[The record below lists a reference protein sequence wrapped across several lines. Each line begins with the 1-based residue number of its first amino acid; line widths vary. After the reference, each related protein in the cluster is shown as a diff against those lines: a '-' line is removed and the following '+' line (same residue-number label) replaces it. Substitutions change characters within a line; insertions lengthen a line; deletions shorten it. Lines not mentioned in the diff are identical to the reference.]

1 MDRLPR
7 LTSIQWV
14 NELHD
19 LPHQDVAPPL
29 FEVCCGI
36 GQAPKAQPLSMSHSP
51 TLPRRYCVQVQELVW
66 TLVVLLD
73 LGTADLVMAFYM
85 LELCA
90 RAQRRLFKPNALRP
104 MLIGCCVIAR
114 KLNTDAR
121 RVGGERGPS

>member
-1 MDRLPR
+1 M
-7 LTSIQWV
+7 
-14 NELHD
+14 
-19 LPHQDVAPPL
+19 
-29 FEVCCGI
+29 
-36 GQAPKAQPLSMSHSP
+36 
-51 TLPRRYCVQVQELVW
+51 QVQELVW

-104 MLIGCCVIAR
+104 LLIGCCVIAR

>member
-1 MDRLPR
+1 MLRHWASAQRSAALQEP
-7 LTSIQWV
+7 
-14 NELHD
+14 
-19 LPHQDVAPPL
+19 
-29 FEVCCGI
+29 CCRI
-36 GQAPKAQPLSMSHSP
+36 RP

-90 RAQRRLFKPNALRP
+90 RAQRGLFKPNALRRL
-104 MLIGCCVIAR
+104 LIGCCVIAR

-121 RVGGERGPS
+121 RVSDERGPS

>member
-1 MDRLPR
+1 MDSTTCPTR
-7 LTSIQWV
+7 TSL
-14 NELHD
+14 LHSSRCAAALGKRPKLSCSPF
-19 LPHQDVAPPL
+19 LPHW
-29 FEVCCGI
+29 
-36 GQAPKAQPLSMSHSP
+36 P

-90 RAQRRLFKPNALRP
+90 RAQRGLFKPNALRP
-104 MLIGCCVIAR
+104 LLIGCCVIAR

-121 RVGGERGPS
+121 RVGDERGPS